1 MNTAVFP
8 LLLLDNPYPCTY
20 PGPTGLFSQVFPASS
35 SILAGSP
42 NPTGKGEYNVGG
54 DGQGGTT
61 GGGIS
66 GSGGGGLTQ
75 HSKQF
80 DAWSSWDE

>member
-1 MNTAVFP
+1 MKFKMKRKYIIPEMNVES
-8 LLLLDNPYPCTY
+8 
-20 PGPTGLFSQVFPASS
+20 FSASS

-42 NPTGKGEYNVGG
+42 NQTGEGKYNVGE
-54 DGQGGTT
+54 DGHGGTT

-66 GSGGGGLTQ
+66 GSGGGGLIQ

>member
-1 MNTAVFP
+1 MKFKMKRKYIIPEMNVES
-8 LLLLDNPYPCTY
+8 
-20 PGPTGLFSQVFPASS
+20 FSASS

-42 NPTGKGEYNVGG
+42 NQTGEGKYNVGG

-66 GSGGGGLTQ
+66 GSDGGGLIQ

>member
-1 MNTAVFP
+1 MKFKMKRKYIIPEMNVES
-8 LLLLDNPYPCTY
+8 
-20 PGPTGLFSQVFPASS
+20 FSASS

-42 NPTGKGEYNVGG
+42 NQTGEGKYNVGG

-66 GSGGGGLTQ
+66 GSSGDNLTQ
-75 HSKQF
+75 CSKQF
-80 DAWSSWDE
+80 DAWASWDE

>member
-1 MNTAVFP
+1 MKFKMKRKYIIPEMNVES
-8 LLLLDNPYPCTY
+8 
-20 PGPTGLFSQVFPASS
+20 FSASS

-42 NPTGKGEYNVGG
+42 NQTGEGKYNVGE
-54 DGQGGTT
+54 DGHGGTT

-66 GSGGGGLTQ
+66 GSGGGGLIQ

-80 DAWSSWDE
+80 DAWASWDE

>member
-1 MNTAVFP
+1 MKFKMKRKYIIPEMNVES
-8 LLLLDNPYPCTY
+8 
-20 PGPTGLFSQVFPASS
+20 FSASS

-42 NPTGKGEYNVGG
+42 DQTGEGKYNVGG
-54 DGQGGTT
+54 DGQVGTRE
-61 GGGIS
+61 GGIS
-66 GSGGGGLTQ
+66 GSDGGGLIQ

>member
-1 MNTAVFP
+1 MKFKMKRKYIIPEMNVES
-8 LLLLDNPYPCTY
+8 
-20 PGPTGLFSQVFPASS
+20 FSASS

-42 NPTGKGEYNVGG
+42 NPTGKGEYNVGE
-54 DGQGGTT
+54 DGHDGTT

-66 GSGGGGLTQ
+66 GSDGDGLTQ
-75 HSKQF
+75 CSKQF

>member
-1 MNTAVFP
+1 MKFKMKRKYIIPEVNVES
-8 LLLLDNPYPCTY
+8 
-20 PGPTGLFSQVFPASS
+20 FSASS

-42 NPTGKGEYNVGG
+42 NQTGEGKYNVGG
-54 DGQGGTT
+54 DGQGGTRE
-61 GGGIS
+61 GGIS
-66 GSGGGGLTQ
+66 GSDGGGLIQ

>member
-1 MNTAVFP
+1 MKFKMKRKYIIPEMNVES
-8 LLLLDNPYPCTY
+8 
-20 PGPTGLFSQVFPASS
+20 FSASS

-42 NPTGKGEYNVGG
+42 NQTGDGKYNVGG
-54 DGQGGTT
+54 DGQGGTKE
-61 GGGIS
+61 GGIS
-66 GSGGGGLTQ
+66 GSDGGGLTQ

>member
-1 MNTAVFP
+1 MKFKMKRKYIIPEMNVES
-8 LLLLDNPYPCTY
+8 
-20 PGPTGLFSQVFPASS
+20 FSASS

-42 NPTGKGEYNVGG
+42 SQTGKGEYNVGG
-54 DGQGGTT
+54 EEKRT

-66 GSGGGGLTQ
+66 GSDGGGLIQ

-80 DAWSSWDE
+80 DAWASWDE

>member
-1 MNTAVFP
+1 MKFKMKRKYIIPEMNVES
-8 LLLLDNPYPCTY
+8 
-20 PGPTGLFSQVFPASS
+20 FSASS

-42 NPTGKGEYNVGG
+42 NHTGEGEYNVGE
-54 DGQGGTT
+54 DGHGGTT

-66 GSGGGGLTQ
+66 GSDGGGLTQ

>member
-1 MNTAVFP
+1 MKFKMKRKYIIPEMNVES
-8 LLLLDNPYPCTY
+8 
-20 PGPTGLFSQVFPASS
+20 FSASS

-42 NPTGKGEYNVGG
+42 NPTGKGEYNVGE
-54 DGQGGTT
+54 DGHGGTT

-66 GSGGGGLTQ
+66 DSDGSHLTQ
-75 HSKQF
+75 KSKQF

>member
-1 MNTAVFP
+1 MKFKMKRKYIIPEMNVES
-8 LLLLDNPYPCTY
+8 
-20 PGPTGLFSQVFPASS
+20 FSASS

-42 NPTGKGEYNVGG
+42 NQTGKGEYNAG
-54 DGQGGTT
+54 DGQDHRTT
-61 GGGIS
+61 EGGIS
-66 GSGGGGLTQ
+66 GSDGSGLIQ

>member
-1 MNTAVFP
+1 MKFKMKRKYIIPEMNVES
-8 LLLLDNPYPCTY
+8 
-20 PGPTGLFSQVFPASS
+20 FSASS

-54 DGQGGTT
+54 EGQTT

-66 GSGGGGLTQ
+66 GSDGRDLTQ
-75 HSKQF
+75 KSKQF

>member
-1 MNTAVFP
+1 MKFKMKRKYIIPEMNVES
-8 LLLLDNPYPCTY
+8 
-20 PGPTGLFSQVFPASS
+20 FSASS

-42 NPTGKGEYNVGG
+42 NPTGEGEYNVGG
-54 DGQGGTT
+54 DGHDGTQ
-61 GGGIS
+61 GGIS
-66 GSGGGGLTQ
+66 SSGGGGLIQ

>member
-1 MNTAVFP
+1 MKFKMKRKYIIPEMNVES
-8 LLLLDNPYPCTY
+8 
-20 PGPTGLFSQVFPASS
+20 FSASS

-42 NPTGKGEYNVGG
+42 NQTGEGGYNVGG
-54 DGQGGTT
+54 KGQPGTT
-61 GGGIS
+61 EGGIS
-66 GSGGGGLTQ
+66 GSGGVDLTQ

>member
-1 MNTAVFP
+1 MKFKMKRKYIIPEMNVES
-8 LLLLDNPYPCTY
+8 
-20 PGPTGLFSQVFPASS
+20 FSASS

-42 NPTGKGEYNVGG
+42 SQTGKGEYNVGG
-54 DGQGGTT
+54 EEKRT

-66 GSGGGGLTQ
+66 GSGGGGLIQ

-80 DAWSSWDE
+80 DAWASWDE

>member
-1 MNTAVFP
+1 MKFKMKRKYIIPEMNVES
-8 LLLLDNPYPCTY
+8 
-20 PGPTGLFSQVFPASS
+20 FSASS

-42 NPTGKGEYNVGG
+42 NHTGEGEYNVGG
-54 DGQGGTT
+54 NGHGGTT

-66 GSGGGGLTQ
+66 CSAGDGLIQ

>member
-1 MNTAVFP
+1 MKFKMKRKYIIPKMNVES
-8 LLLLDNPYPCTY
+8 
-20 PGPTGLFSQVFPASS
+20 FSASS

-42 NPTGKGEYNVGG
+42 NQTGKKGDYKAG
-54 DGQGGTT
+54 DGQDHRTT
-61 GGGIS
+61 EGGIS
-66 GSGGGGLTQ
+66 GSDGNGLIQ